1 VRFARPLLLAA
12 ARIRS
17 RCSVRAV
24 TDVPSNRLR
33 KSLTATI
40 LVPSILVGTATVA
53 LLLEFHSQMSET
65 GWVEH
70 TDRVELLAESA
81 KTEFLSA
88 QSALRGFVIS
98 SNPAD
103 RSSQQ
108 EHWNTSRQIIK
119 QLVALVADNPGEE
132 ERLTSL
138 NDLENQWLD
147 AASAADSASADT
159 DKRELAQRAGA
170 IGSNVLAQFDT
181 VSRTEEELRIAR
193 DSRRDLQYRVAL
205 WGIPI
210 AALIL
215 IIGLTSTAWR
225 EIRRASHIFATALND
240 AEQANQTKTNFLAVI
255 SHELRNPLNSILLW
269 CNALLSSGTLE
280 GRIEQGMSAIFRA
293 AKAQAQLIEDLLDI
307 SRIESGQMRFDV
319 QPISPAEVVRA
330 AVDSMI
336 PAAEAKSIAV
346 QTVIDPRASMIV
358 GDSHRLQQAVW
369 NLLSNAIKFTPRD
382 GKVQVRLERINSH
395 LEIVVAD
402 NGQGIDQRA
411 LENVFDRFWQASR
424 ESGDRGLGLGL
435 SIVKHIVNL
444 HGGTVIAHSDGPGK
458 GSIFVIRLPVP
469 VTTAGLESTPRR
481 HPTVSPVAQGA
492 RLQRL
497 DGISV
502 LAVDDDAATLQGLR
516 SLLTSLGASCKESCT
531 VEDAIATLAEK
542 HPDVLISD
550 LGMPGRDGY
559 SLIREIREKE
569 KASAASAHLAAI
581 ALTAY
586 GRVEDKVE
594 ILAAGFDGHVVKPVD
609 PAELAAVI
617 KRLVEAGRSGNY
629 KPTPS

>member
-1 VRFARPLLLAA
+1 
-12 ARIRS
+12 
-17 RCSVRAV
+17 
-24 TDVPSNRLR
+24 VPANRLR

-40 LVPSILVGTATVA
+40 LVPSILVGMATVA
-53 LLLEFHSQMSET
+53 LLSELHTQMSET

-70 TDRVELLAESA
+70 TDRVELLAETA
-81 KTEFLSA
+81 KTEFLAA
-88 QSALRGFVIS
+88 QDALRGFLIS

-103 RSSQQ
+103 RGPVQ
-108 EHWNTSRQIIK
+108 EHWNASQQIIK

-132 ERLTSL
+132 ERLASL
-138 NDLENQWLD
+138 NDLENQWREAAGAANSAPAD
-147 AASAADSASADT
+147 AE
-159 DKRELAQRAGA
+159 KRELAQRAAA
-170 IGSNVLAQFDT
+170 IGSKILVKFDA
-181 VSRTEEELRIAR
+181 VSGAEEELRIAR

-225 EIRRASHIFATALND
+225 EIRGASHIFEAALKD

-280 GRIEQGMSAIFRA
+280 GRIEQGMGAIFRA

-319 QPISPAEVVRA
+319 QPISPAEVVRT

-336 PAAEAKSIAV
+336 PAAEAKSIAM
-346 QTVIDPRASMIV
+346 QTVIDPHASMIV

-369 NLLSNAIKFTPRD
+369 NLLSNAIKFTPSN

-402 NGQGIDQRA
+402 NGQGIDRRA
-411 LENVFDRFWQASR
+411 LENVFDRFWQGSR
-424 ESGDRGLGLGL
+424 DSGDRGLGLGL

-444 HGGTVIAHSDGPGK
+444 HGGTVTAHSDGPGK
-458 GSIFVIRLPVP
+458 GSVFVIRLPVP
-469 VTTAGLESTPRR
+469 VTTAGLESAPRR
-481 HPTVSPVAQGA
+481 HPTVSPAAQGA

-516 SLLTSLGASCKESCT
+516 SLLTSLGASCNETRT
-531 VEDAIATLAEK
+531 VEGAIAALSEK
-542 HPDVLISD
+542 HPDVLLSD

-617 KRLVEAGRSGNY
+617 KRLVEAGRSSGY

>member
-1 VRFARPLLLAA
+1 MPA
-12 ARIRS
+12 
-17 RCSVRAV
+17 
-24 TDVPSNRLR
+24 NRLR

-53 LLLEFHSQMSET
+53 LLWEFHSQMSET

-70 TDRVELLAESA
+70 TDRVELLAETA

-88 QSALRGFVIS
+88 QDALRGFLIS
-98 SNPAD
+98 SSPAD
-103 RSSQQ
+103 RDSVQ
-108 EHWNTSRQIIK
+108 EHWNASRRIIK

-138 NDLENQWLD
+138 NDLENQWLE
-147 AASAADSASADT
+147 AASAADSASADA
-159 DKRELAQRAGA
+159 DKRELAQRAAA
-170 IGSNVLAQFDT
+170 IGSKALAQFDT
-181 VSRTEEELRIAR
+181 VSGAEEELRIAR

-215 IIGLTSTAWR
+215 IIGLTLTAWR

>member
-1 VRFARPLLLAA
+1 MRFARPLLLAA